1 MSPTAITLA
10 ISVLAILGFAWGMLG
25 AFRPVGGS
33 SIGNTVLKA
42 SSVTA
47 WLLQMVVLRSTT
59 PVPDSLN
66 YWFGNLLIVAGVAL
80 FWHCVH
86 LTSKHRLAAPF
97 SDDEPEFFF
106 MGDAYRY
113 VRHPFYLSYLA
124 AYFGMAIASHSMVL
138 FVVALFMFAIYF
150 AAARFEEKKFA
161 LSVLAGEYALYRRR
175 TGMFLPRF
183 ALLLGALQ
191 K

>member
-25 AFRPVGGS
+25 AFRSVEGS

-47 WLLQMVVLRSTT
+47 WLLQMVVLRVTT
-59 PVPDSLN
+59 PVPGSLN
-66 YWFGNLLIVAGVAL
+66 YWFGNLLIVVGVAL
-80 FWHCVH
+80 FWHCVQ
-86 LTSKHRLAAPF
+86 LTSKRRLTAPF

-106 MGDAYRY
+106 TGGAYRY

-124 AYFGMAIASHSMVL
+124 AYFGMAIASHSTVL
-138 FVVALFMFAIYF
+138 FVVALFMLAAYF
-150 AAARFEEKKFA
+150 TAARFEEGKFERSA
-161 LSVLAGEYALYRRR
+161 LAEDYARYRRR
-175 TGMFLPRF
+175 AGMFLPRF
-183 ALLLGALQ
+183 VLLLGALQ